1 MSTKAS
7 AGSAGGRAG
16 NRPGPGG
23 PAQSNPAQSSPAQ
36 GGLKPDAGASSHP
49 ARSVLLELADL
60 LEAERGA
67 LVSLD
72 RGAIE
77 GFANRKLELDEA
89 LRRAVGEAKL
99 GASEQALL
107 DRVRQSAL
115 SNQLLLAHAR
125 SCVEGVLSLLTPA
138 NTPRYTAP
146 GHAQNAHAGS
156 PAPPIALNLRR

>member
-1 MSTKAS
+1 MSTKTIVA
-7 AGSAGGRAG
+7 A
-16 NRPGPGG
+16 
-23 PAQSNPAQSSPAQ
+23 
-36 GGLKPDAGASSHP
+36 HP
-49 ARSVLLELADL
+49 ARSVLMELVEL
-60 LEAERGA
+60 LEAERAA

-77 GFANRKLELDEA
+77 GFANRKLELDAA
-89 LRRAVGEAKL
+89 LQQAVREAKL

-146 GHAQNAHAGS
+146 GHAQSAHAS
-156 PAPPIALNLRR
+156 PAAPPIALNLRR